1 MTVKQPVNALIYVE
15 NIYEGELSKN
25 SLKAVESIPWD
36 DWIKVWLDLLGSI
49 SNLNQDCEIGL
60 RLTGDRQIQA
70 LNRQYRSIDQPTD
83 VLAFAAT
90 EANVP
95 LPQDIAEPLYL
106 GDVIISLDTAEK
118 QAQEQNH
125 LLTTELAWLASH
137 GVLHLLGWDHPDEVS
152 LEKMLKQQSKLVQL
166 STIHRRRSDETPRR
180 RKTQGNARQ
189 DTTVPALTALRGQK
203 FRKASE

>member
-1 MTVKQPVNALIYVE
+1 MDINVKQPINTLIYVE
-15 NIYEGELSKN
+15 NIYEGNLSPN

-36 DWIKVWLDLLGSI
+36 DWIKAWFDSIGSI
-49 SNLNQDCEIGL
+49 SNLKQDCEIGL

-70 LNRQYRSIDQPTD
+70 LNCQYRSIDRPTD

-90 EANVP
+90 EAYIP
-95 LPQDIAEPLYL
+95 LPLDIAEPIYL

-125 LLTTELAWLASH
+125 LLTTELAWLSSH
-137 GVLHLLGWDHPDEVS
+137 GVLHLLGWDHPDEIS

-166 STIHRRRSDETPRR
+166 S
-180 RKTQGNARQ
+180 K
-189 DTTVPALTALRGQK
+189 VPPNQ
-203 FRKASE
+203 